1 MTKTTPHTQHVL
13 PRILAVALFLC
24 LTTTVQADVQQR
36 DTLNRRTLIHSL
48 QPAAPRELPDL
59 RHRMMTS
66 PMPVE
71 IHQQGR
77 FLCVTSRYAQ
87 LLPVYNASGTLY
99 SSFRLTKGTNW
110 LSGLPRGS
118 YFINN
123 RKITIN

>member
-13 PRILAVALFLC
+13 PRIFAVAFFLC
-24 LTTTVQADVQQR
+24 LTTTMQADVQQR

>member
-24 LTTTVQADVQQR
+24 LTTTMQADVQQR

-48 QPAAPRELPDL
+48 QPAAPREFPDL

>member
-48 QPAAPRELPDL
+48 QPAAPREFPDL